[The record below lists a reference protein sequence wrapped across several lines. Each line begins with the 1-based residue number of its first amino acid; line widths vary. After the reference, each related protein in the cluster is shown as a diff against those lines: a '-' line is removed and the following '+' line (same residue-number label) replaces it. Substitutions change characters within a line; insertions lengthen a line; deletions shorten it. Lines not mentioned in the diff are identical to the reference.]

1 MDSDTPLD
9 CAVFELSPRRSRC
22 ELFVSGNGRT
32 EKIAS
37 GFLKPFLTHLKV
49 AEEQAAC
56 SDEMIKLEVDGSTS
70 GHGWF
75 NKGTLERFVRFVST
89 PEVLE
94 SAITCD
100 AEISQLEGA
109 RRIYSQGIG
118 NTLSCRPSEDVI
130 SSVEDADV
138 TKFAINFPTCLT
150 CMPRLVAKIAPNSWL
165 IIIPTL
171 HDTPSAFFS
180 SEFGKYFTNGLERRN
195 ELLRAID
202 LRLVTLKQDLAK
214 ACARACSAGFS
225 IDNVSE
231 LLLFAEYFGAIR
243 LIEACNKFIFLCQKY
258 SDLIAHQS
266 QSLHQHL
273 KSFADKNLCSSSSSD
288 MSTDEPE
295 LQVGASKPPVGGDPQ
310 DQKPNSQ
317 TLRTVSTVFSGAT
330 QQAMSILRQ
339 KAVSEEPISSASS
352 ANEPS
357 RQDGGGSRRL
367 SVQDRINMFESKQK
381 EQSANS
387 GNIISAGANRV
398 ISGKGHRRLS
408 SDVSEKSVLRRWSGA
423 SDMSIDLTSSTSN
436 SINDV
441 RGSGSTV
448 ETPTSTNLQLP
459 LRNKT
464 EETKAAGLRD
474 TVTSQ
479 CWLDQRTTDT
489 SPSLHSED
497 KGFSGDGDGNKD
509 EGVRSSINKNRPDV
523 EKGKHCVS
531 TGQDEQM
538 GIDNKNCKVV
548 HQKTL
553 PVNRNDTDSLNLAI
567 STLQSEEGN
576 QFQMKDQIT
585 LLEVGQT
592 RSIATEQ
599 LDRRDQEIAHPWTRE
614 TLGTDGAGTKNQAK
628 LGNQSSTS
636 GRRTSVEVKA
646 KGPFGSQVQLKVL
659 SSSHSESDLQT
670 SQTQGKTLPVKME
683 EAGARNV
690 PASHVTSRNS
700 LVKTKEY
707 AYSMDKKN
715 QQKLSVCETNIEE
728 LKNNETNSVPALLSR
743 NSKKTQ
749 NVVEPPSTHQKEQL
763 QVMKQSKGN
772 QDLNDEL
779 RTKANE
785 LEKLFAAHK
794 LRTAIDQTAN
804 NRRSTPV
811 EFDDQVPVAMDK
823 RHAMIPPDHLLKKST
838 REISEKEMET
848 DATFLKPMA
857 DKKDYGSA
865 NEKFDN
871 FSSSNDSR
879 GKLYYAYTQKRDAK
893 LVVESQ
899 TKRAQKEA
907 KMKAMRDSLE
917 HSQAEMNSRYTVS
930 AARQVSK
937 KKYLR
942 AEKVGSF
949 GKRQNEAVESVAE
962 EEEDVD
968 KLYDQGQH
976 TSYNDLFANN
986 HFKSTKL
993 LPNKALSCSTPRTT
1007 VISNPKPSVKSAKL
1021 VSTKNRSQTE
1031 NPLSESLPNFT
1042 DFRKENT
1049 KPSTA
1054 INRVNKRERIKI
1066 LSRSKSIV
1074 EETNH
1079 VMEDKSH
1086 RFLSMRN
1093 SAAMPGELEDLSLL
1107 NSDILDTALTGFD
1120 KPHADTVF
1128 TNEAQKSKEL
1138 KLFVRKGKGA
1148 APSSGISI
1156 SNPKASVVSGLIQQ
1170 GNSPDL
1176 DKDTHERSSVQEDP
1190 EPADY
1195 LLDSDSEKLRC
1206 SQEYENSDDFGSEDG
1221 DFQSLS
1227 QVDYSTAPVSPNK
1240 HSAGNAEVPPGESPR
1255 SWNFNVHPEA
1265 SDIDV
1270 CADSPI
1276 GSLASWTLNPLN
1288 PLEADAAWMRKKW
1301 GSAQMPLIAAHA
1313 SQQSR
1318 KDVTKGFKRLLKF
1331 GRKSRGA
1338 ETLVS
1343 DWVSASTA
1351 SEGDDDTEDGRDVTN
1366 RPTEDLRKSRMG
1378 YPLVHDGFNEGEMFS
1393 ERAESL
1399 RSSIQNP
1406 PANFKLREDHLG
1418 GGSLKAPRSLFS
1430 LSSFR
1435 SKETKL
1441 R

>member
-118 NTLSCRPSEDVI
+118 NTLSCRPGEDVI
-130 SSVEDADV
+130 NSVEDADV
-138 TKFAINFPTCLT
+138 TK
-150 CMPRLVAKIAPNSWL
+150 
-165 IIIPTL
+165 
-171 HDTPSAFFS
+171 
-180 SEFGKYFTNGLERRN
+180 N

-258 SDLIAHQS
+258 PDLIAHQS

-436 SINDV
+436 SMNDV

-497 KGFSGDGDGNKD
+497 KGFSGDGDRNKD
-509 EGVRSSINKNRPDV
+509 EGVRSSINKKRPDV
-523 EKGKHCVS
+523 EKGKHCVSAS

-749 NVVEPPSTHQKEQL
+749 NVVEPPSTHHKEQL

-937 KKYLR
+937 KKYLW

-1107 NSDILDTALTGFD
+1107 NSDIPDTALTGFD

-1156 SNPKASVVSGLIQQ
+1156 SNPKASVVSGIIQQ

-1176 DKDTHERSSVQEDP
+1176 DKDTHERSSAQEDP

-1195 LLDSDSEKLRC
+1195 LLDADSEKLRC

-1276 GSLASWTLNPLN
+1276 GSPASWTLNPLN

-1301 GSAQMPLIAAHA
+1301 GSAHMPLIAAHA